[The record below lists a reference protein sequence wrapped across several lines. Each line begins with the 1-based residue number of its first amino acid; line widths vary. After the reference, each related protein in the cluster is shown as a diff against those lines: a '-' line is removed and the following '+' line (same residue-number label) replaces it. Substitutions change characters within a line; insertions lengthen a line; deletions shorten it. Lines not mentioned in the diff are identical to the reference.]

1 MESSVPMIMGGR
13 KASAFHIRTAGKK
26 YCGRNQMGT
35 LARCPN
41 FFFSVN
47 GKRPVEFLEYT
58 LWTTTIKWN
67 STVNYSK
74 LSILTIQF
82 QGVASHRLL

>member
-13 KASAFHIRTAGKK
+13 KVSAFHIRTAEKK
-26 YCGRNQMGT
+26 ILWKKPDGNFSKM
-35 LARCPN
+35 PN

>member
-1 MESSVPMIMGGR
+1 MPMIMSGR
-13 KASAFHIRTAGKK
+13 KASAFHIRTAEKK
-26 YCGRNQMGT
+26 ILWKKPDGNFSEM
-35 LARCPN
+35 PN
-41 FFFSVN
+41 FFFVN
-47 GKRPVEFLEYT
+47 GNRPVELLEYT
-58 LWTTTIKWN
+58 AALWIYYKVEFH